1 MRRGL
6 LLIALAGALICLCSC
21 SDTGVSQ
28 KAETEPQTKRET
40 ETAPETETATVTE
53 TEPPSSTEPESEEP
67 AEKTAVFFGKK
78 MPEEVAEVNRK
89 TLSDPKSML
98 FDLFSDELYTAGRII
113 EMINE
118 YSIPEGGFL
127 GADPAGET
135 LRHAVTANRNLQT
148 LYDRRDG
155 KSAASPVIQ
164 ERYGILVTNASVR
177 SFPTKLRF
185 TSSGK
190 VTEFDLFQETVLPF
204 ASGVHVLH
212 ESSDGKYF
220 FCQGEYYHGWIDK
233 EEIALTDRETFLE
246 FLSPETFAVS
256 LGTDESVSWNRLGLI
271 LPVSASTDT
280 ELVLRL
286 PERTAEGG
294 LGFSEIAVDRN
305 SGRYHVGFL
314 PFSGEK
320 ATEIALSLLGTP
332 YGWGD
337 EHGFYDCSGF
347 TGALYRVFGYYLPR
361 NSSILDRFG
370 GKKIDLRGMDIEEKK
385 ALLRYY
391 PGAVL
396 SWPGHA
402 MYFSGAVVKDGT
414 ERFEIIQEG
423 TGWCD
428 VSGVFADTNSVT
440 VSNLTEMYRTNGK
453 SFLES
458 IETLVVA
465 D

>member
-6 LLIALAGALICLCSC
+6 LLLALAGALICFGSC
-21 SDTGVSQ
+21 TETNGSRPS
-28 KAETEPQTKRET
+28 ETEPETDRET
-40 ETAPETETATVTE
+40 ETVTE
-53 TEPPSSTEPESEEP
+53 TETETVTETETESEAP
-67 AEKTAVFFGKK
+67 AEDTAVFFGKK
-78 MPEEVAEVNRK
+78 MPEHVAEVNRK

-98 FDLFSDELYTAGRII
+98 FDLFSDELYTAERII
-113 EMINE
+113 EMINDYE
-118 YSIPEGGFL
+118 IPEGGFL
-127 GADPAGET
+127 DADPAGET
-135 LRHAVTANRNLQT
+135 LRSAVTSNRNLQT

-155 KSAASPVIQ
+155 KIAASPVIQ

-177 SFPTKLRF
+177 SFPTKMRF

-190 VTEFDLFQETVLPF
+190 ETDFDLFQETVLPF

-212 ESSDGKYF
+212 ESKDGKYF

-233 EEIALTDRETFLE
+233 EEIALTDRETFVE
-246 FLSPETFAVS
+246 YLSPETFAVS

-280 ELVLRL
+280 ELVFRL
-286 PERTAEGG
+286 PERTVDGS
-294 LGFSEIAVDRN
+294 LGFYETTVSKDPVKY
-305 SGRYHVGFL
+305 SVGLL
-314 PFSGEK
+314 PFSAEK

-347 TGALYRVFGYYLPR
+347 TGSLYRVFGYYLPR
-361 NSSILDRFG
+361 NSSILDSFG
-370 GKKIDLRGMDIEEKK
+370 GKKFDLRGMDIEEKK

-391 PGAVL
+391 SGAVL

-402 MYFSGAVVKDGT
+402 MYFSGAVVRDGK
-414 ERFEIIQEG
+414 ECFEIIQEG
-423 TGWCD
+423 TGWCEAN
-428 VSGVFADTNSVT
+428 GVFTDTNSVT
-440 VSNLTEMYRTNGK
+440 VSDLTEMYRTNGK

-465 D
+465 K